1 MLWWRRFVQGDD
13 SQTVPKS
20 LISVSEACL
29 KILDQRA
36 LPGAVQ
42 YIDCVNVDEVIE
54 AIGCLAVRG
63 APAIGLSAAF
73 GLTLDL
79 DGQPENADKILL
91 ELQARGDRLIASR
104 PTAVNLAWAVEQMLH
119 YARSSAC
126 QLGGT
131 GWRQRLYAQAQS
143 LFEADRE
150 ACRKIGEAGVALL
163 EGRKNILTH
172 CNAGALAVSE
182 YGTALA
188 PIYVA
193 KARGQS
199 INVWVDETR
208 PLLQGARL
216 TAFELM
222 AHDVSCQLIT
232 DNMAAHVMASGQ
244 VDLVLV
250 GADRVAANGD
260 AANKIGTLGLAV
272 LAHHYGIPFVVACPW
287 STIDL
292 ETRSG
297 SDIVIEERDSNEVC
311 SFQGVRSAPDGMN
324 AFNPAFDVTPADLIT
339 ALVTERGVLRAPFSV
354 GLKAALA
361 AG

>member
-1 MLWWRRFVQGDD
+1 
-13 SQTVPKS
+13 
-20 LISVSEACL
+20 
-29 KILDQRA
+29 
-36 LPGAVQ
+36 
-42 YIDCVNVDEVIE
+42 
-54 AIGCLAVRG
+54 
-63 APAIGLSAAF
+63 
-73 GLTLDL
+73 
-79 DGQPENADKILL
+79 
-91 ELQARGDRLIASR
+91 
-104 PTAVNLAWAVEQMLH
+104 
-119 YARSSAC
+119 
-126 QLGGT
+126 
-131 GWRQRLYAQAQS
+131 
-143 LFEADRE
+143 
-150 ACRKIGEAGVALL
+150 
-163 EGRKNILTH
+163 
-172 CNAGALAVSE
+172 
-182 YGTALA
+182 
-188 PIYVA
+188 
-193 KARGQS
+193 
-199 INVWVDETR
+199 
-208 PLLQGARL
+208 
-216 TAFELM
+216 
-222 AHDVSCQLIT
+222 
-232 DNMAAHVMASGQ
+232 MAAHVMASGQ

>member
-1 MLWWRRFVQGDD
+1 MQGDD
-13 SQTVPKS
+13 SKTVPKS

-73 GLTLDL
+73 GLILDL
-79 DGQPENADKILL
+79 DGQPENTDKILL

-119 YARSSAC
+119 FARSSAC
-126 QLGGT
+126 QLGGP

-188 PIYVA
+188 PIYAA

-216 TAFELM
+216 TSFELM

-311 SFQGVRSAPDGMN
+311 SFQGVRSAPDGMK

-354 GLKAALA
+354 ELKAALA